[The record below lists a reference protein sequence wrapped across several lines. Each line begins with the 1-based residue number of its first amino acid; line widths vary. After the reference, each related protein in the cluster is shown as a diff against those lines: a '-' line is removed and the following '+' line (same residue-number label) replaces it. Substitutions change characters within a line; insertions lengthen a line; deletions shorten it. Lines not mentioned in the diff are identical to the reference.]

1 MRVQSKNV
9 VVCCRVFGT
18 AFAEL
23 PFVATRD
30 GYRRDGNLTRLM
42 HASSWPIS
50 RTPTVDLHSMTVKGI
65 TLSVKVAEVQAAS
78 FYMQ

>member
-1 MRVQSKNV
+1 MCVSAATL
-9 VVCCRVFGT
+9 RVFGT

-42 HASSWPIS
+42 HANSWPGLMH
-50 RTPTVDLHSMTVKGI
+50 RNRRPV
-65 TLSVKVAEVQAAS
+65 
-78 FYMQ
+78 FYHCHEKYTQLGEFRSGVPFACN